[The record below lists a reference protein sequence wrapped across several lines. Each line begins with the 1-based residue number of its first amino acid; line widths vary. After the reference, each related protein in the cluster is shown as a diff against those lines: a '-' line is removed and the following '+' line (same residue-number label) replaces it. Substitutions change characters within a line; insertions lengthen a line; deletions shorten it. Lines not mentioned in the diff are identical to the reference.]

1 VTNEFKLTR
10 GETMGQIH
18 QLDFRVTATDQQLA
32 DIFDALDDLHSAASE
47 GALYTVTG
55 LSNRELIGWLHELV
69 YTAQETI
76 SEIEQR
82 KGSPNPVLRLVK

>member
-1 VTNEFKLTR
+1 
-10 GETMGQIH
+10 MGQIH
-18 QLDFRVTATDQQLA
+18 QLDFQVTDTDMQLA
-32 DIFDALDDLHSAASE
+32 AIFDTLDDLHSAASE
-47 GALYTVTG
+47 GALHAVTG
-55 LSNRELIGWLHELV
+55 LSNRELIGWLHELM